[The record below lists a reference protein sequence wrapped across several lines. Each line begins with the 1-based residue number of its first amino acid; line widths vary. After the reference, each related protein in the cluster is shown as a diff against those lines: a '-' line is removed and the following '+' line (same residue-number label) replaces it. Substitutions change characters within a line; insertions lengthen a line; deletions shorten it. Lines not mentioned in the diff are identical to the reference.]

1 MGLFV
6 SEARYFGF
14 VAIGAAIVVIG
25 LIIGVF
31 IGPLYMPRY
40 ITTTASVTEKF
51 TETKTETKVF
61 TTYVPTT
68 IFRTRSFTNYIPIH
82 YTTTKLLTET
92 WTFKVTKTWTKYIA
106 GTVTKYITLTPM
118 WEWDYLEKD
127 ELVVISPT
135 RSYCMSFFMNE
146 PGFLLVNYTASK
158 EIYAEAIYRYQIFEG
173 KTRYPEKGLAKQGV
187 FIVPIVYNETI
198 LCFHNPWEERVEL
211 NLTIEYYR
219 KEVP

>member
-1 MGLFV
+1 MGWSV

-25 LIIGVF
+25 LVIGVF

-40 ITTTASVTEKF
+40 VTVTERF
-51 TETKTETKVF
+51 TETKVF
-61 TTYVPTT
+61 TTQVPTT
-68 IFRTRSFTNYIPIH
+68 IFRTRSFTSYIPI
-82 YTTTKLLTET
+82 YSTLTET
-92 WTFKVTKTWTKYIA
+92 RSFRITRTWTKYSTTYIV
-106 GTVTKYITLTPM
+106 VTATSYITITPE
-118 WEWDYLEKD
+118 WIWDYVMRNRTEYIRPRSIYENVT
-127 ELVVISPT
+127 ELCINLLLT
-135 RSYCMSFFMNE
+135 E

-187 FIVPIVYNETI
+187 FIAPFIYEKTT
-198 LCFHNPWEERVEL
+198 LCFYNPWQERIEL

-219 KEVP
+219 KEIP